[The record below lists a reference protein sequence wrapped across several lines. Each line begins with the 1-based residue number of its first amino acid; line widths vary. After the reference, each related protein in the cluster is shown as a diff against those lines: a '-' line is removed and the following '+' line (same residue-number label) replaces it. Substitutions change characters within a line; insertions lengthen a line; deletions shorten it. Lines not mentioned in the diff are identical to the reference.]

1 METMPVSARPRAAS
15 IPTSRRLPPAA
26 AAASVASSEVVPSGA
41 PARVVAHGVVSAG
54 TAPDTE
60 AGRRSLTRADPADR
74 SPRPRRAPG
83 VGAGSGQTV
92 MGVLHRLTPTAHRD
106 HGVRMRSQRRAP
118 RALRGETPH
127 LLSIRWPPG
136 GHRRVADWGCAS
148 TMPVPGQSPP
158 GGARL
163 RPSWSWTGCHGEPD
177 CGGSPQGAGTPRPHR
192 TSGSVHWSR
201 RQQGYEQ
208 AKAPFIPRTLGVTVG
223 LLAAGGV
230 STTEEY

>member
-1 METMPVSARPRAAS
+1 MPQ
-15 IPTSRRLPPAA
+15 L
-26 AAASVASSEVVPSGA
+26 SELCVGA
-41 PARVVAHGVVSAG
+41 GN
-54 TAPDTE
+54 
-60 AGRRSLTRADPADR
+60 RSLTRADPADR

-163 RPSWSWTGCHGEPD
+163 RPPWSWTGCHGEPD